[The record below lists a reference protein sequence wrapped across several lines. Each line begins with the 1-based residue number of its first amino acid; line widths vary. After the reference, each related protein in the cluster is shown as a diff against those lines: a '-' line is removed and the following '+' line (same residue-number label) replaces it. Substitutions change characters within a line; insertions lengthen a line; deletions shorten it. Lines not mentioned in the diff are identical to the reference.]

1 MFRPSAL
8 SPQESAVKVRDLALI
23 PVRIARMVE
32 NEAGSHNILSRASRG
47 RLIIGW
53 CDSKDS
59 ARTRFAL
66 FFVNGAA
73 ESKIILRLTN
83 S

>member
-1 MFRPSAL
+1 
-8 SPQESAVKVRDLALI
+8 
-23 PVRIARMVE
+23 MVE
-32 NEAGSHNILSRASRG
+32 NEAGSHNILSHASRG

-66 FFVNGAA
+66 FLVNGAA
-73 ESKIILRLTN
+73 ESKIILHLTK